1 MIKSL
6 YMGEGELDR
15 NSILPEKYRKMKED
29 EVRFEM
35 FGTEDAE
42 TIVVAFGTAARIAFS
57 AVKKLRSEGSRLGFF
72 RPISLFLSLK
82 RNLHLCKSQ
91 EEVYHD

>member
-1 MIKSL
+1 MGADRVRERPKVNVIKSL
-6 YMGEGELDR
+6 YMGEGELEVR
-15 NSILPEKYRKMKED
+15 NSILQEKYRKMKED

-57 AVKKLRSEGSRLGFF
+57 AVKKLRRKA
-72 RPISLFLSLK
+72 P
-82 RNLHLCKSQ
+82 
-91 EEVYHD
+91 D